1 MMILILDNYDS
12 FTYNLYQAV
21 GVLCPDVQVVRN
33 DQITVAEMEKMGLQA
48 LIVSPGPGYPSSAG
62 VSEAAIRHFSGKIPV
77 LGVCLGHQAIG
88 EVFGGKVVPAIQL
101 MHGKSSDIRLLK
113 RDPIFAGLPERV
125 EAARYH
131 SLIVERDSLP
141 DCLTILAEDEV
152 GQIMALKHRE
162 HLTYGLQF
170 HPESILTGLGG
181 RMLEN
186 FLNLVPGLSITPLN
200 TPQSEIPP
208 AQRNALKP
216 YIFKAIEGE
225 NLTRE
230 EAFDAMSCIMSG
242 GATNAQIGSFLTA
255 LRMKGETIEEITG
268 FAQVMRNKGKNVRHD
283 FPVIDIVGT
292 GGDLANTFNISTTSS
307 FVIAGAG
314 AAVAKHGNRSVSSKS
329 GAADVL
335 EALGFHLNLTPDE
348 ATQCLNECGISFL
361 FAPAF
366 HGSMKFAA
374 MPRKEIGVRSVFNI
388 LGPLANPAASDYI
401 LLGVYD
407 EALMEPMAQVLMNL
421 GIKGAMLVHGE
432 DGLDEISI
440 SGPTRVCEIRDGK
453 LIKYTIRPSQFSVP
467 EGELQEIVG
476 GTAEENACI
485 TMDILTG
492 KERGPRRG
500 IVLMNAGCALYTAG
514 VAASI
519 EDGIHMAE
527 KSIDSGAALQKFNAL
542 KEMTN
547 ALKK

>member
-1 MMILILDNYDS
+1 MILLLDNYDS
-12 FTYNLYQAV
+12 FTYNLYQAI
-21 GVLCPDVQVVRN
+21 GPLCPDVQVVRN
-33 DQITVAEMEKMGLQA
+33 DKITIDEMEKMGLQA

-62 VSEAAIRHFSGKIPV
+62 ISEEAIRHFSGKIPI
-77 LGVCLGHQAIG
+77 LGICLGHQAIG
-88 EVFGGKVVPAIQL
+88 EAFGGRVVPAIQL
-101 MHGKSSDIRLLK
+101 MHGKASSVTLLK
-113 RDPIFAGLPERV
+113 RDPIFAGLPETV
-125 EAARYH
+125 EVARYH
-131 SLIVERDSLP
+131 SLIVQRESLP
-141 DCLTILAEDEV
+141 NTLEILAEDEV
-152 GQIMALKHRE
+152 GQIMAVKHKE

-170 HPESILTGLGG
+170 HPESILTGCGG

-186 FLNLVPGLSITPLN
+186 FLNLVPNLSVTPLN

-230 EAFDAMSCIMSG
+230 EAFDAMTCIMSG

-255 LRMKGETIEEITG
+255 LRMKGETTEEITG
-268 FAQVMRNKGKNVRHD
+268 FTQVMRKKGKNVKHD

-314 AAVAKHGNRSVSSKS
+314 TAVAKHGNRSVSSKS

-335 EALGFHLNLTPDE
+335 EALGFTLSLTPDE
-348 ATQCLNECGISFL
+348 AAQCLTECGISFL

-440 SGPTRVCEIRDGK
+440 SGPTKVCEIREGK
-453 LIKYTIRPSQFSVP
+453 LIKYAIRPWEFGVP
-467 EGELQEIVG
+467 EGELEEIVG
-476 GTAEENACI
+476 GTAEENARI
-485 TMDILTG
+485 TMDILGG

-514 VAASI
+514 AASSIGEGI
-519 EDGIHMAE
+519 EMA
-527 KSIDSGAALQKFNAL
+527 KQSIDSGAALEKLNAL
-542 KEMTN
+542 KDKTN
-547 ALKK
+547 ALAKE

>member
-1 MMILILDNYDS
+1 MILILDNYDS
-12 FTYNLYQAV
+12 FTYNLYQAI
-21 GVLCPDVQVVRN
+21 GPLCPDVQVVRN
-33 DQITVAEMEKMGLQA
+33 DKITIEEMEKLPLQA
-48 LIVSPGPGYPSSAG
+48 LIISPGPGYPAAAG
-62 VSEAAIRHFSGKIPV
+62 ISEEAVRHFSGKIPI

-88 EVFGGKVVPAIQL
+88 ETFGGKIVPATQL
-101 MHGKSSDIRLLK
+101 MHGKSSNVKLLK
-113 RDPIFAGLPERV
+113 RDPIFAGLPETV
-125 EAARYH
+125 EVARYH
-131 SLIVERDSLP
+131 SLIVERESLP
-141 DCLTILAEDEV
+141 ECLEILAEDEV
-152 GQIMALKHRE
+152 GQIMAVKHRE
-162 HLTYGLQF
+162 YPTYGLQF

-186 FLNLVPGLSITPLN
+186 FLNLVPNLSVTPLN
-200 TPQSEIPP
+200 TPASEIPP

-225 NLTRE
+225 SLTRE
-230 EAFDAMSCIMSG
+230 EAFDAMTCIMSG

-255 LRMKGETIEEITG
+255 LRMKGETTEEITG
-268 FAQVMRNKGKNVRHD
+268 FAQAMRKKGRYVEHD

-292 GGDLANTFNISTTSS
+292 GGDLLSTFNISTTSS

-314 AAVAKHGNRSVSSKS
+314 TAVAKHGNRSVSSKS

-335 EALGFHLNLTPDE
+335 EALGFHLSLSPE
-348 ATQCLNECGISFL
+348 QATECLNDCGISFL

-388 LGPLANPAASDYI
+388 LGPLSNPAASDYI

-421 GIKGAMLVHGE
+421 GTKGAMLVHGE

-440 SGPTRVCEIRDGK
+440 SGPTKVCEIRDGK
-453 LIKYTIRPSQFSVP
+453 LIKYTIRPSQFGVP
-467 EGELQEIVG
+467 EGDLQEIVG
-476 GTAEENACI
+476 GTAKENAQI
-485 TMDILTG
+485 TLDILTG
-492 KERGPRRG
+492 KEQGSRRG

-514 VAASI
+514 AASTI
-519 EDGIHMAE
+519 EEGIKMAKE
-527 KSIDSGAALQKFNAL
+527 SIDSGAALRKMNAL
-542 KEMTN
+542 KDKTN
-547 ALKK
+547 ALAKE

>member
-1 MMILILDNYDS
+1 MILILDNYDS
-12 FTYNLYQAV
+12 FTYNLYQAI
-21 GVLCPDVQVVRN
+21 GPLCPDVQVVRN
-33 DQITVAEMEKMGLQA
+33 DKITVDEMEKMNLQA

-62 VSEAAIRHFSGKIPV
+62 VSEEAVRRFSGKIPV

-88 EVFGGKVVPAIQL
+88 EAFGGKIVPAIQL
-101 MHGKSSDIRLLK
+101 MHGKSSNVKLLK
-113 RDPIFAGLPERV
+113 RDPIFAGLPETV
-125 EAARYH
+125 EVARYH
-131 SLIVERDSLP
+131 SLIVERESLP
-141 DCLTILAEDEV
+141 DCFEILAEDEV
-152 GQIMALKHRE
+152 GQIMAVKHKDFP
-162 HLTYGLQF
+162 TYGLQF

-186 FLNLVPGLSITPLN
+186 FLNLVPNLSVTPLN
-200 TPQSEIPP
+200 TPASEIPP

-230 EAFDAMSCIMSG
+230 EAFDAMTCIMSG

-255 LRMKGETIEEITG
+255 LRMKGETTEEITG
-268 FAQVMRNKGKNVRHD
+268 FAQVMRKKGKNVEHD

-292 GGDLANTFNISTTSS
+292 GGDLANSFNISTTSA

-314 AAVAKHGNRSVSSKS
+314 VAVAKHGNRSVSSKS

-335 EALGFHLNLTPDE
+335 EAMGFGLSLTPE
-348 ATQCLNECGISFL
+348 QATECLNECGISFL

-388 LGPLANPAASDYI
+388 LGPLSNPAASDYI

-440 SGPTRVCEIRDGK
+440 SAPTKVCEIRDGK
-453 LIKYTIRPSQFSVP
+453 LIKYAIRPSQFGVP
-467 EGELQEIVG
+467 EGKMADIVG
-476 GTAEENACI
+476 GTAEENAKI
-485 TMDILTG
+485 TMDILSG
-492 KERGPRRG
+492 KEQGPKRG
-500 IVLMNAGCALYTAG
+500 IVLMNAGCALYTTG
-514 VAASI
+514 AAVSI
-519 EDGIHMAE
+519 AEGIEMAK
-527 KSIDSGAALQKFNAL
+527 KSIDSGAALHKLNAL
-542 KEMTN
+542 KDKTV
-547 ALKK
+547 ALTK